1 MKMDVDFHNYDKVFK
16 DAFSI
21 FNHKVLDFLG
31 MDLPKIERFL
41 ETEFTEIETQG
52 NRMDLNFLLEDG
64 SILHLEEEVSLS
76 KNDIIRYA
84 AYDLKLYARY
94 GTTINTVVL
103 CVNKVGKTNTC
114 IDAGSLKYSVRILDM
129 SEKDA
134 DYKLYEL
141 KQKITD
147 NQEINEL
154 EIVFL
159 PLMRSKKEKV
169 ELLKEAIELE
179 KQLNVDIN
187 IKEKIIAMTLVAA
200 DKMVEREQLKNI
212 WEEIKMLKVI
222 EFAREKG
229 IEEGMEKG
237 IEEGMEKGMEEGMEK
252 GMEKGKSDLL
262 LSLLAKK
269 FKKVPEEYQEK
280 IKKLDPV
287 TLNTLAMDIFEI
299 NDLKELENYLK

>member
-1 MKMDVDFHNYDKVFK
+1 MTKLDVDFHNYDKVFK

-31 MDLPKIERFL
+31 MDLPRIERFL

-94 GTTINTVVL
+94 GTNINTVVL
-103 CVNKVGKTNTC
+103 CVNKVGKANTY
-114 IDAGSLKYSVRILDM
+114 IDAGSFKYSIHALDM
-129 SEKDA
+129 SERDA
-134 DYKLYEL
+134 DNKLYEL
-141 KQKITD
+141 KQKIIN

-159 PLMRSKKEKV
+159 PLMKSKKEKV

-187 IKEKIIAMTLVAA
+187 IKEKIVAMTLVAA

-222 EFAREKG
+222 DFAREKG

-237 IEEGMEKGMEEGMEK
+237 IEEGMCNI
-252 GMEKGKSDLL
+252 LL
-262 LSLLAKK
+262 LQLARK

-280 IKKLDPV
+280 IKKLDLV

-299 NDLKELENYLK
+299 KDLKELENYLS